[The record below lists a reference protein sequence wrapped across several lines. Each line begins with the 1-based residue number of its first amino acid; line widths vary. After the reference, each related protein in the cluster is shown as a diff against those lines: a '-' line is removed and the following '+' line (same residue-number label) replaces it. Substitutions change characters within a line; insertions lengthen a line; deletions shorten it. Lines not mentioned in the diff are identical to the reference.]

1 MAKKKRG
8 APTKK
13 CPKCGKVQHARV
25 SSCRNPKCSHVF
37 VAKKKTVKV
46 KKKAVKKKAMI
57 RRAATKKKAK
67 RRGRPPGAVAGGGR
81 FSIANIQAAKAL
93 ASKLGGAAQAKRLLD
108 ALG

>member
-13 CPKCGKVQHARV
+13 CPKCGKIQHARV
-25 SSCRNPKCSHVF
+25 ASCRNPKCSHVF

-57 RRAATKKKAK
+57 RRAVTKKKSK
-67 RRGRPPGAVAGGGR
+67 RRGRPPGMAAGGAY
-81 FSIANIQAAKAL
+81 SLADIQAAKAL
-93 ASKLGGAAQAKRLLD
+93 AGRLGGAAQAKRLLD

>member
-25 SSCRNPKCSHVF
+25 SSCKNSKCSHVF
-37 VAKKKTVKV
+37 VAKKTVKV
-46 KKKAVKKKAMI
+46 KKKAVVK
-57 RRAATKKKAK
+57 RTATKRKKAK
-67 RRGRPPGAVAGGGR
+67 RRGRPPGVAAASRGGG
-81 FSIANIQAAKAL
+81 FSISDINAAKAL
-93 ASKLGGAAQAKRLLD
+93 AGRVGGSAKAKQLLD